1 MGSAGASD
9 DEPAALLGLRARPM
23 TRREVALAV
32 LLRQV
37 QWRADEAA
45 FDVVGGRLSCE
56 DCREL
61 SGGLRELAV
70 VLDDYAASVQ
80 RSRS

>member
-1 MGSAGASD
+1 MGSTGASD
-9 DEPAALLGLRARPM
+9 DAAAALLGLRARQV

-37 QWRADEAA
+37 QWKADEAA

-61 SGGLRELAV
+61 SCGLRELAV

>member
-1 MGSAGASD
+1 MGSTGASG
-9 DEPAALLGLRARPM
+9 DEAAALLGLRAGPV
-23 TRREVALAV
+23 TRQEVALAV

-61 SGGLRELAV
+61 SCGLRELAV
-70 VLDDYAASVQ
+70 VLDDYAASVR
-80 RSRS
+80 RSRG